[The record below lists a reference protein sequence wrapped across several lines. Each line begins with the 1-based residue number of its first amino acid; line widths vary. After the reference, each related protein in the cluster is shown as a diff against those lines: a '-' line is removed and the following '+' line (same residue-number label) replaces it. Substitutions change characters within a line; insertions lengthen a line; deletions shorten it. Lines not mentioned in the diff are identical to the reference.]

1 MTTKFLVVQGDIL
14 ISEDLSQ
21 ILRDCIPASTIRRV
35 EDVPEAVK
43 TLKKDGPQDVVFLL
57 GSAASSVDPELMD
70 LLSERAVT
78 AVRVGVENP
87 SFTEVLYDGYRVA
100 MPFSTGDIERLLGNI
115 GLIPKDDA

>member
-14 ISEDLSQ
+14 ITEDLSQ
-21 ILRDCIPASTIRRV
+21 ILLDCIPASTIRRV
-35 EDVPEAVK
+35 DNVPQAVK
-43 TLKKDGPQDVVFLL
+43 TLKQDGPQDVVFLL

-115 GLIPKDDA
+115 GLIPKDDS

>member
-1 MTTKFLVVQGDIL
+1 MTTKFLVVQDDIL

-21 ILRDCIPASTIRRV
+21 ILLDCIPASTIRRV

>member
-21 ILRDCIPASTIRRV
+21 ILLDCIPASTIRRV

-115 GLIPKDDA
+115 GLLPKDGD